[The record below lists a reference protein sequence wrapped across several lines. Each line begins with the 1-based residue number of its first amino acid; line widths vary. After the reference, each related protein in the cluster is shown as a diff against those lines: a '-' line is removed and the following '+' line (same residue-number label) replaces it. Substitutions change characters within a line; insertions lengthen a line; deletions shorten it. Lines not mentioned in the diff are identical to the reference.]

1 MVVGSGTDFNIDGK
15 ISFGGTTVIGQDQDT
30 PGGAFVA
37 DQSFVGEVTEVNV
50 WGTALSESDIT
61 AQYANC
67 RITQGSVNWWSQF
80 KDGVHGKVQI
90 VEP

>member
-1 MVVGSGTDFNIDGK
+1 MIVGSGTGFNVGGQIRY
-15 ISFGGTTVIGQDQDT
+15 GGTTVIGQDQDI

-50 WGTALSESDIT
+50 WSTVLSESDIT
-61 AQYANC
+61 TQYANC
-67 RITQGSVNWWSQF
+67 RITQGSVNWWPQF

-90 VEP
+90 EEP